1 METRRNWFTYIY
13 LTIFGICLCFSLFS
27 GILSIGVSTK
37 YTFLWYG
44 GILLVMGGLWLVL
57 NTLAILASHYNL
69 YRFSPKNS
77 KKLTAVEAIL
87 ITIVVISAVVVRL
100 WIIRNLPVQPES
112 DFQTY
117 YKIAE
122 LLADGTLLRDGAGYC
137 DYISQFPH
145 VIGYPYILSK
155 IFIVF
160 GPSVK
165 AGLYLNLTASVLS
178 IIFVNRIGRLIY
190 GRAGGFFAMLLVAFW
205 PSQILYINQMASEPV
220 FMCLTLLCI
229 WIIAYLFKIPP
240 SVKATKILIL
250 YVILGT
256 LLAMAGAVR
265 PVAIILLVAMIICT
279 ITYKAKA
286 SDMSRAGLIKS
297 LISRGWIGAV
307 VIIVSYLVCSLIISG
322 ATARTIDREL
332 PGSTVS
338 FGYNLMV
345 GLNLESKGTWNE
357 EDSKFLNDRFM
368 ETGSAQEAHK
378 ASRNEA
384 VKRLTK
390 DPLGIANL
398 VFQKYT
404 LLWWNDDY
412 GAYWNLLF
420 MEKQGNLTDY
430 KRDLINDITVW
441 NNVYYIICVYLSL
454 VSGIFLWFRKNVR
467 TEHVLILYFVGT
479 ALLHMILESQGRYH
493 YNILPVF
500 ALLAVSGL
508 TEIFRYYQNHLAHN
522 QSQNTDVLAGKEQ
535 ETKHKIPSE
544 KDRNINNTS
553 NNSFDMLEAIRK
565 GHVTVT
571 VTEAYLE
578 DKDNKTKKT

>member
-1 METRRNWFTYIY
+1 M
-13 LTIFGICLCFSLFS
+13 S
-27 GILSIGVSTK
+27 
-37 YTFLWYG
+37 
-44 GILLVMGGLWLVL
+44 

-69 YRFSPKNS
+69 YRFTPKKPKIS
-77 KKLTAVEAIL
+77 TAVEAIL
-87 ITIVVISAVVVRL
+87 ITFVIISAVAVRL

-112 DFQTY
+112 DFKTY

-122 LLADGTLLRDGAGYC
+122 LLANGTLLKDGTGYC

-155 IFIVF
+155 VFVVF

-165 AGLYLNLTASVLS
+165 AGLYLNLIASVLS
-178 IIFVNRIGRLIY
+178 IIFVNRIGRLIF
-190 GRAGGFFAMLLVAFW
+190 GRAGGFFAMLFVAFW

-229 WIIAYLFKIPP
+229 WIIAYLFKMPA
-240 SVKATKILIL
+240 SVKASRILIL

-256 LLAMAGAVR
+256 LFAMAGAVR
-265 PVAIILLVAMIICT
+265 PVSIILLVGMIICT

-286 SDMSRAGLIKS
+286 SDISRAGLIKS
-297 LISRGWIGAV
+297 LMSRGWIGAV
-307 VIIVSYLVCSLIISG
+307 VILVSYLVCSIIISG

-345 GLNLESKGTWNE
+345 GLNMESKGMWNE
-357 EDSKFLNDRFM
+357 QDSKFLNDRYM

-398 VFQKYT
+398 MFQKYT

-420 MEKQGNLTDY
+420 LEQQGNLTAH
-430 KRDLINDITVW
+430 KSELINDITIW
-441 NNVYYIICVYLSL
+441 NNIYYIICVYLSL
-454 VSGIFLWFRKNVR
+454 VAGIFLWFRKNVG
-467 TEHVLILYFVGT
+467 TEHVLILYFIGT

-508 TEIFRYYQNHLAHN
+508 TEIFRYYQNHLADN
-522 QSQNTDVLAGKEQ
+522 QSQNTDTLADKEQ
-535 ETKHKIPSE
+535 ETKHEISSE
-544 KDRNINNTS
+544 ENRNNNTS
-553 NNSFDMLEAIRK
+553 DNNFDILDAIRK

-578 DKDNKTKKT
+578 GKDHKPEKT

>member
-37 YTFLWYG
+37 YPFLWYG
-44 GILLVMGGLWLVL
+44 GILLVMGGLWLVS
-57 NTLAILASHYNL
+57 NTLAILASHYKL
-69 YRFSPKNS
+69 YRFTPKNP
-77 KKLTAVEAIL
+77 KMLTAVEAIL
-87 ITIVVISAVVVRL
+87 ITLVVISAVAVRL

-122 LLADGTLLRDGAGYC
+122 LLANGTLLRDGTGYC

-155 IFIVF
+155 IFMVF

-178 IIFVNRIGRLIY
+178 ILFVNRIGRLTC
-190 GRAGGFFAMLLVAFW
+190 GRAGGFLAMLLVAFW
-205 PSQILYINQMASEPV
+205 PSQILYINQLASEPV

-229 WIIAYLFKIPP
+229 WIIAYLFKIPA
-240 SVKATKILIL
+240 SVKASRILML

-256 LLAMAGAVR
+256 LLGMAGAVR

-279 ITYKAKA
+279 ITYRAKA
-286 SDMSRAGLIKS
+286 SDISRAGLIKS
-297 LISRGWIGAV
+297 LMSRGWIGATIV
-307 VIIVSYLVCSLIISG
+307 LVSYLVCSLIISG
-322 ATARTIDREL
+322 ATAKTIDREL

-345 GLNLESKGTWNE
+345 GLNMESKGTWNE
-357 EDSKFLNDRFM
+357 EDSKFLNDRYM
-368 ETGSAQEAHK
+368 DTGSAQEAHK

-398 VFQKYT
+398 MFEKYT
-404 LLWWNDDY
+404 MLWWNDDY

-420 MEKQGNLTDY
+420 LEQQGNLTAD
-430 KRDLINDITVW
+430 KRELINDITIW

-454 VSGIFLWFRKNVR
+454 VAGIFLWFRKSVGTKN
-467 TEHVLILYFVGT
+467 VLILYFIGT

-508 TEIFRYYQNHLAHN
+508 TEIFRYYQNHLAYN
-522 QSQNTDVLAGKEQ
+522 QSQNTDTLADIEQ
-535 ETKHKIPSE
+535 ETKLKNSFKE
-544 KDRNINNTS
+544 DRKINNTS
-553 NNSFDMLEAIRK
+553 DNSFDMLDAIRK

-578 DKDNKTKKT
+578 GKDHNTEKT

>member
-27 GILSIGVSTK
+27 GILSIGDSTK
-37 YTFLWYG
+37 YPFLWYG
-44 GILLVMGGLWLVL
+44 GILLVMGGLWLVS
-57 NTLAILASHYNL
+57 NTLAIFATHYNL
-69 YRFSPKNS
+69 YRFTPKNS
-77 KKLTAVEAIL
+77 KILTAVEAIL
-87 ITIVVISAVVVRL
+87 ITLITISAVAVRL

-122 LLADGTLLRDGAGYC
+122 LLAQDTLLRDGAGYC

-229 WIIAYLFKIPP
+229 WIIAYLFKTPA
-240 SVKATKILIL
+240 SAKASRTLIL
-250 YVILGT
+250 YIILGT
-256 LLAMAGAVR
+256 LFAMAGAVR

-286 SDMSRAGLIKS
+286 SEISRAGLIKS
-297 LISRGWIGAV
+297 LMSRGWIGAA
-307 VIIVSYLVCSLIISG
+307 VILVSYLVCSVIISG
-322 ATARTIDREL
+322 ATVRTIDREL

-345 GLNLESKGTWNE
+345 GLNQESKGSWNE
-357 EDSKFLNDRFM
+357 EDSKFLNDRYL
-368 ETGSAQEAHK
+368 ESGSAQETHK

-398 VFQKYT
+398 MFQKYT
-404 LLWWNDDY
+404 LLWSNDDY

-420 MEKQGNLTDY
+420 LEQQGSLTDH
-430 KRDLINDITVW
+430 KRELINDLAIW
-441 NNVYYIICVYLSL
+441 NNVIYIICVYLSL
-454 VSGIFLWFRKNVR
+454 IAGIFLWFRKNVG
-467 TEHVLILYFVGT
+467 TEHVLILYFIGT

-508 TEIFRYYQNHLAHN
+508 TGIFRYYQKHLAHN
-522 QSQNTDVLAGKEQ
+522 QSQNTDTLSDKEQ
-535 ETKHKIPSE
+535 ETKQKSSSDE
-544 KDRNINNTS
+544 DRKINNTS
-553 NNSFDMLEAIRK
+553 DNNFNMLDAIRK

-578 DKDNKTKKT
+578 GEDYKSEKT